1 MPPRK
6 TVRPRRAAA
15 AKASSIKVTKSSS
28 ARRSGAALK
37 VQLPRPR
44 RGRRLPPGIARL
56 DYPRAKGYVV
66 RLGHRLTKDGY
77 RPRFNCYFGDAKYGS
92 KARALAA
99 AEAWLEFVSR
109 TGREPARA

>member
-6 TVRPRRAAA
+6 PVRPRPDATTKPKPRKPPRAKTA
-15 AKASSIKVTKSSS
+15 
-28 ARRSGAALK
+28 ARRPPKLK
-37 VQLPRPR
+37 VPLPRPR
-44 RGRRLPPGIARL
+44 RGRRLSPGIVRL

-66 RLGHRLTKDGY
+66 RLGHHLTKSGY

-99 AEAWLEFVSR
+99 AEAWLEIVTR
-109 TGREPARA
+109 TGHEPVRF

>member
-15 AKASSIKVTKSSS
+15 TKTKPRKTRKPKPPGRRPAK
-28 ARRSGAALK
+28 LK
-37 VQLPRPR
+37 VPLPRPR
-44 RGRRLPPGIARL
+44 RGRRLSPGIVRL

-66 RLGHRLTKDGY
+66 RLGHRLTRSGY

-92 KARALAA
+92 KKRALAA
-99 AEAWLEFVSR
+99 AEAWLEIVTR
-109 TGREPARA
+109 TGREPAHD

>member
-6 TVRPRRAAA
+6 TVRPRRAPTPKPKARKP
-15 AKASSIKVTKSSS
+15 AKSKMPS
-28 ARRSGAALK
+28 RRAPKLK
-37 VQLPRPR
+37 VPLPRPR
-44 RGRRLPPGIARL
+44 EGRRLSPGIVRL

-66 RLGHRLTKDGY
+66 RLGHRLTKSGY

-99 AEAWLEFVSR
+99 AEAWLEVVSR
-109 TGREPARA
+109 TGREPVRD